1 MAAAMFSNA
10 VLKAKFKG
18 SMIGA
23 LLGDCLGAP
32 FEGDS
37 HVSKRILTNY
47 INNLMREG
55 NFHLFYIHLMT

>member
-1 MAAAMFSNA
+1 MAAALFSNA

-37 HVSKRILTNY
+37 HVSRRILTNY

-55 NFHLFYIHLMT
+55 TFNLFSIY

>member
-1 MAAAMFSNA
+1 MAAALFSNA
-10 VLKAKFKG
+10 VLRGKFKG

-23 LLGDCLGAP
+23 LLGDCLGSP

-37 HVSKRILTNY
+37 RVSKRILTNY

-55 NFHLFYIHLMT
+55 IFYSINI